1 MANSFDPYAAQAGSY
16 GVAPDL
22 QFYSGVSG
30 PSASTSS
37 GMGSMAHN
45 ASAGTSSGGMDYYS
59 GFSGSGGVA
68 ASGNMQSNGVGGAM
82 IPIVGFWS
90 AFTAAPMYEG
100 EPPLLEELGFNFEHI
115 KLKSLT
121 VLNPLRKPDQ
131 HIMDDADLAGP
142 ILFAFC
148 FGMFL
153 LLSGK
158 SQFGYIYGV
167 ALLGDASIYFLLNLM
182 SPTGIDA
189 YRVSSV
195 LGYCLLPIVL
205 TSLASVAINLDGLIG
220 YLMSGLSVFWCSYA
234 ASGIFVSVLQ
244 MQNQRALV
252 AYPVSLFYAAFSL
265 LTVFQHRVLV
275 K

>member
-100 EPPLLEELGFNFEHI
+100 EPPLLEGRSDTRILYRSRPAFEAQI
-115 KLKSLT
+115 RRRT
-121 VLNPLRKPDQ
+121 R
-131 HIMDDADLAGP
+131 
-142 ILFAFC
+142 
-148 FGMFL
+148 
-153 LLSGK
+153 
-158 SQFGYIYGV
+158 
-167 ALLGDASIYFLLNLM
+167 
-182 SPTGIDA
+182 
-189 YRVSSV
+189 
-195 LGYCLLPIVL
+195 
-205 TSLASVAINLDGLIG
+205 
-220 YLMSGLSVFWCSYA
+220 
-234 ASGIFVSVLQ
+234 LQ
-244 MQNQRALV
+244 L
-252 AYPVSLFYAAFSL
+252 
-265 LTVFQHRVLV
+265 
-275 K
+275 